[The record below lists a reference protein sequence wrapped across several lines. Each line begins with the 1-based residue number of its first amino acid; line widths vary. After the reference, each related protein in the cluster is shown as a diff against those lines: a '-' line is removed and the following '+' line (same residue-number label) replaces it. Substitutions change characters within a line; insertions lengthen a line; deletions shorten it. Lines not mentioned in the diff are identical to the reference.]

1 MPPPPQPQPSS
12 QSSGSPSILP
22 PPPPLSSPTTVPPA
36 QAGNNTGSENGT
48 YNTGGSAGGLGP
60 SRSATGTSA
69 AGGQQFGG
77 GSNIGGSTTPPSSNQ
92 GGFGSQ
98 AGGFGSGSTNGDQSA
113 STGGGNNNNG
123 GPAITGSTGGGSSS
137 DGNQPVQTT
146 PGSTGNLVTYIIP
159 DLKIRMQAPANWQG
173 PSSCVSTDSAGVI
186 SIPSTCNPVWIAE
199 NGNARVKING
209 ETLLANMG
217 WNLNKLSKAA
227 KKLNDL
233 LHYNIEVSKKLTIN
247 GVYPAYLFNT
257 DRKNPIDGSTDYEYN
272 IFVGTP
278 NNVPWFNI
286 VVSST
291 NGLAYVRTVLEVAIK
306 VFPSVTLSDSSNTD
320 NAQSLASN
328 VGEQT
333 QPGVG
338 GSDNGGSN
346 NNQQPGGANN
356 QPQQQP
362 TIPHF

>member
-1 MPPPPQPQPSS
+1 
-12 QSSGSPSILP
+12 
-22 PPPPLSSPTTVPPA
+22 
-36 QAGNNTGSENGT
+36 
-48 YNTGGSAGGLGP
+48 
-60 SRSATGTSA
+60 
-69 AGGQQFGG
+69 
-77 GSNIGGSTTPPSSNQ
+77 
-92 GGFGSQ
+92 
-98 AGGFGSGSTNGDQSA
+98 
-113 STGGGNNNNG
+113 
-123 GPAITGSTGGGSSS
+123 
-137 DGNQPVQTT
+137 
-146 PGSTGNLVTYIIP
+146 
-159 DLKIRMQAPANWQG
+159 
-173 PSSCVSTDSAGVI
+173 
-186 SIPSTCNPVWIAE
+186 
-199 NGNARVKING
+199 VKING

-217 WNLNKLSKAA
+217 WNLDKLSKAA

-233 LHYNIEVSKKLTIN
+233 LHYNIEASKKLTIN

-291 NGLAYVRTVLEVAIK
+291 NGLAYVRTVLESATKI
-306 VFPSVTLSDSSNTD
+306 FPSITLSDSSNTD

-338 GSDNGGSN
+338 GSDNGGGN
-346 NNQQPGGANN
+346 NNQQPGGANNQQPGGANNQQPGGANN

>member
-123 GPAITGSTGGGSSS
+123 GPAITGSTGGGSS

-306 VFPSVTLSDSSNTD
+306 VFPSVTLSDGSNTD

>member
-123 GPAITGSTGGGSSS
+123 GPAITGSTGGGSS

-186 SIPSTCNPVWIAE
+186 SIPSTCNPVWIAK